1 MSVTS
6 SIAGAPQPPS
16 TPSIIE
22 VSNVNKSFTS
32 PDGSPL
38 SVLEDISL
46 SLHEGE
52 IVALLGRSGSGK
64 STLLRCIAGLIAPTS
79 GTVSYR
85 GTPLTGANPGVSMV
99 FQSFALL
106 PWLTVAQNV
115 ELGLEA
121 QGVGAAE
128 RKERAEAA
136 IDRIGLDG
144 FESAY
149 PKELSGG
156 MRQRVGFA
164 RALVVEPDAL
174 LMDEPFSALDVLTAQ
189 NLRAELLR
197 LWSEDD
203 FPTKAMLIVTHNIEE
218 AVMLADRIFVL
229 RSNPGRLRSEIT
241 CPFPQPR
248 NRHDEA
254 FGALVD
260 EIYGIMT
267 GSSTEVAQ
275 QVLTAVARGEGTPT
289 EVPLPEATVG
299 GMSGLLEILEARG
312 GREDLPKLA
321 HDLTF
326 EVDDLLPLV
335 DAAQLLGLAHVADAD
350 IEITDVGRQFVTAD
364 ILHSKEIF
372 ALQAEQRAPLVRAIC
387 RSLRATKDGNLGE
400 GFFLDLLR
408 RGFSEDEVRQQLD
421 IAIQWGRYG
430 ELFDFDAATGQ
441 LTLEPTPTGEP
452 TR

>member
-1 MSVTS
+1 VTS
-6 SIAGAPQPPS
+6 LASPVTGDPIAPDSPV
-16 TPSIIE
+16 II
-22 VSNVNKSFTS
+22 SATSLTKTFTS

-38 SVLEDISL
+38 HVLDDITL
-46 SLHEGE
+46 DLHEGE

-64 STLLRCIAGLIAPTS
+64 STLLRCLAGLIAPSS
-79 GTVSYR
+79 GEVTYR
-85 GTPLTGANPGVSMV
+85 GTPLNGANPGVSMV

-121 QGVGAAE
+121 QGVPPAE
-128 RKERAEAA
+128 RRVRAEAA

-144 FESAY
+144 FESAF

-197 LWSEDD
+197 LWSEPD

-218 AVMLADRIFVL
+218 AVILADRIFVL
-229 RSNPGRLRSEIT
+229 GSNPGRIRSLIK
-241 CPFPQPR
+241 CPFAQPR
-248 NRHDEA
+248 DRHDEA
-254 FGALVD
+254 FAALVD

-267 GSSTEVAQ
+267 ERRVAVETPVTAAASSTES
-275 QVLTAVARGEGTPT
+275 TPT
-289 EVPLPEATVG
+289 DVPLPEATVG

-312 GREDLPKLA
+312 GREDLPRLA
-321 HDLTF
+321 HELTF

-335 DAAQLLGLAHVADAD
+335 DAAQLLGLAEVADAD
-350 IEITDVGRQFVTAD
+350 IEITDLGREFVTAD
-364 ILHSKEIF
+364 ILRSKEIF
-372 ALQAEQRAPLVRAIC
+372 ARQAEERAPLVRAIL
-387 RSLRATKDGNLGE
+387 RSLRATKDGTLGE

-408 RGFSEDEVRQQLD
+408 RGFSEEEVHTQLD

-430 ELFDFDAATGQ
+430 ELFDFDANTGQ
-441 LTLEPTPTGEP
+441 LTLERPPDD
-452 TR
+452 